1 MCYETMCL
9 CSGFYVKIM
18 ACLAA
23 LNDLWSVV
31 KLHFINWLFL
41 WLVAAKL
48 PCCWGF
54 FQGNLK
60 SKSTYTDLTRADPS
74 AVTEAVEPKQAR
86 MKGPQGHLLPSLPP
100 GMACVHKQKS
110 DCVLWLAEGKR
121 DLEKCVWSCLLC
133 GERSGKLRGAWI
145 CCFCSHYNMKKDR
158 VHAWSLCRKC
168 FTSVITSSIFIP
180 IANLIERGLS

>member
-1 MCYETMCL
+1 MRQGLEGEVIVLVTCRQGMCYETMCL

-86 MKGPQGHLLPSLPP
+86 MKGPQGSPP
-100 GMACVHKQKS
+100 PFPASRHGLCAQT
-110 DCVLWLAEGKR
+110 
-121 DLEKCVWSCLLC
+121 EK
-133 GERSGKLRGAWI
+133 
-145 CCFCSHYNMKKDR
+145 
-158 VHAWSLCRKC
+158 
-168 FTSVITSSIFIP
+168 
-180 IANLIERGLS
+180 